1 MLDSR
6 YICRDTHRMQNV
18 ILELDDTVLAR
29 VRRVAVDEHTSV
41 SAWVRALIAR
51 ELEARDLYEQNRRGA
66 LLVLKEDLSLGGR
79 PLSREEVHER

>member
-1 MLDSR
+1 
-6 YICRDTHRMQNV
+6 MQNV